1 MVYLSYNYSFLDTN
15 MMNPLVAAREKLAGA
30 MWTFVSVGIV
40 MVILAILIVWTD
52 VAVKLLLGL
61 IVLLVAY
68 CLFYAAH
75 KINSLR
81 KLID

>member
-1 MVYLSYNYSFLDTN
+1 
-15 MMNPLVAAREKLAGA
+15 MNPLVAAREKLAGA